1 MLTDALSLYN
11 APVGQDEA
19 FRVFAERCAAAWP
32 TLAVEPAILRR
43 HLASVFLEGSVDLST
58 LHTDLFLACASLEG
72 VAGARELLET
82 HALADA
88 PKAARRVAKEDH
100 LVEEVVADLRL
111 ALLSPIG
118 DKAPLL
124 TRYQGRGPLKSF
136 VLVLATR
143 RTLDRKRRQR
153 EVPTDRPDTGVLSKS
168 FVDGGER
175 QRLGEEFLV
184 VFKKHL
190 DRLPARERS
199 VLRDHVVKGVTLDTL
214 ARTHGAHRAT
224 VARWI
229 ASAKQAVFDATRAE
243 LSERKSWGSDTFQS
257 FARQAVDIDA
267 TLSTFLGEGT
277 TTER

>member
-1 MLTDALSLYN
+1 
-11 APVGQDEA
+11 
-19 FRVFAERCAAAWP
+19 
-32 TLAVEPAILRR
+32 
-43 HLASVFLEGSVDLST
+43 VFLEGSVDLST

-72 VAGARELLET
+72 VPGARELLEA
-82 HALADA
+82 HAMADA
-88 PKAARRVAKEDH
+88 PKAVRRVAREDD
-100 LVEEVVADLRL
+100 LIEEVVADLRL

-143 RTLDRKRRQR
+143 RALDRKRRQR
-153 EVPTDRPDTGVLSKS
+153 EVLTDRADLGVLSGS
-168 FVDGGER
+168 SVDGGER
-175 QRLGEEFLV
+175 QRLEAEFLA

-190 DRLPARERS
+190 DRLPPRERS
-199 VLRDHVVKGVTLDTL
+199 VLREHVVKGVSLDTL

-243 LSERKSWGSDTFQS
+243 LSERKSWGSATFQS
-257 FARQAVDIDA
+257 FARHAAVDMDA
-267 TLSTFLGEGT
+267 TLSTFLDEGT
-277 TTER
+277 PPER